1 MKRKNFKIE
10 FENNGVKEVVIK
22 HTWNA
27 ANKEI
32 VSIIRQIARN
42 QGQYYENIQEEQ
54 TRGSDGFHEKGTRTW
69 QGLKTGKKVFF
80 TIERII

>member
-10 FENNGVKEVVIK
+10 FEKDGVTQTVIK

-27 ANKEI
+27 ANKEV

-42 QGQYYENIQEEQ
+42 QGQMYEVIQSESERASDYY
-54 TRGSDGFHEKGTRTW
+54 DGFIKGTRTW
-69 QGLKTGKKVFF
+69 QGRSTKGW
-80 TIERII
+80 